1 MPNTDPRIGIDD
13 DDDEQPTG
21 GGSRRTVLVV
31 AGIIVAIILI
41 AFVVIPLLGG
51 SPKAPVVSSTD
62 ASATASASPAPATT
76 APPTKAPLPTVP
88 SVDPSPV
95 EQPPPADPVPIDE
108 PAEIA
113 PDLTARIAS
122 IEAVEGEAQGPGE
135 VAAPSIRVTVEIAN
149 DTDAASSLANASITA
164 YFGEDL
170 TPAPELREPGGTT
183 FPAEVPAGKTAEAV
197 FIFSVPE
204 SERDD
209 VTIMVDYALE
219 VAPLQFH
226 GSVPR

>member
-13 DDDEQPTG
+13 DEDEPSG

-31 AGIIVAIILI
+31 SGIIVAIIII
-41 AFVVIPLLGG
+41 AFVVIPLLSGG
-51 SPKAPVVSSTD
+51 SPKASVGAPTD
-62 ASATASASPAPATT
+62 ASASASPSAPPATT
-76 APPTKAPLPTVP
+76 APATEAPLPTVP
-88 SVDPSPV
+88 SVAPSAV

-113 PDLTARIAS
+113 PALTARITS

-149 DTDAASSLANASITA
+149 ETDAQSSLANAAVTA

-170 TPAPELREPGGTT
+170 TPAPELREPGGKP
-183 FPAEVPAGKTAEAV
+183 FPAAVPAGGTAEAV
-197 FIFSVPE
+197 YIFSVPK
-204 SERDD
+204 SERGD

-219 VAPLQFH
+219 YAPLQFH